1 MTDLFA
7 NDPSISSAH
16 AATMDAHTPLAERLR
31 PQNLSE
37 VIGQKHL
44 LGEGQPLAVAFA
56 QRRMHSMI
64 FWGPPGVGKTT
75 LARLVAHS
83 FDAHFVAL
91 SAVLS
96 GVKEIREVVE
106 QAQMLRAQGRQTIL
120 FVDEVHRFN
129 KAVNHYINQQL
140 RKAIVQLFVLPRCSM
155 GVKHG

>member
-1 MTDLFA
+1 MSDLFA
-7 NDPSISSAH
+7 GDLPNH
-16 AATMDAHTPLAERLR
+16 GATASVDENAPLAERLR

-64 FWGPPGVGKTT
+64 FWGPPSVGKTT

-83 FDAHFVAL
+83 FDAQLVAL

-96 GVKEIREVVE
+96 GVKEIREMGE
-106 QAQMLRAQGRQTIL
+106 KAQM
-120 FVDEVHRFN
+120 
-129 KAVNHYINQQL
+129 
-140 RKAIVQLFVLPRCSM
+140 
-155 GVKHG
+155 

>member
-64 FWGPPGVGKTT
+64 FWGRQVWEKPRWRGWWRIPSM
-75 LARLVAHS
+75 RISSHS
-83 FDAHFVAL
+83 QRYYPA
-91 SAVLS
+91 
-96 GVKEIREVVE
+96 
-106 QAQMLRAQGRQTIL
+106 
-120 FVDEVHRFN
+120 
-129 KAVNHYINQQL
+129 
-140 RKAIVQLFVLPRCSM
+140 
-155 GVKHG
+155 